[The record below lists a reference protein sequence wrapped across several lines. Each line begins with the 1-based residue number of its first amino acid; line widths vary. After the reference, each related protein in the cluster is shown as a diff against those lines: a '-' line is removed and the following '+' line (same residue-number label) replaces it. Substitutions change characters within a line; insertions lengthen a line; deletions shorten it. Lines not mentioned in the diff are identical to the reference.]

1 MGLSKKIHVL
11 NKLDLISIYYNTG
24 KCKCNWEVNI
34 YVFIRIASVWEC
46 QAENESAKLWVF
58 LHGAWRASLSVF
70 LCLWLIQLSC
80 LLLSPKSTP
89 LPPPHA
95 LFLFFVALHFI
106 IHIALIWF
114 CFIASLLNFF
124 LFLRWEKILTILLY
138 VLDFQCSESCSVNKY
153 V

>member
-1 MGLSKKIHVL
+1 M
-11 NKLDLISIYYNTG
+11 SIYYN

-70 LCLWLIQLSC
+70 FCLWLIQLSC

-95 LFLFFVALHFI
+95 LFLFFVALHFYNS
-106 IHIALIWF
+106 H
-114 CFIASLLNFF
+114 CFDMVFF
-124 LFLRWEKILTILLY
+124 LLHHCLIFFFLRWKKILMILLY
-138 VLDFQCSESCSVNKY
+138 VLDFQCSDTCTVNKY